1 MAEKTNYWTQE
12 QGTQNTKVSFG
23 GLSPV
28 DDVTSSWQVV
38 GRDGRHFITLDE
50 DGQRK
55 GWTTMNAPGAFQIN
69 SGQDLLVIS
78 DSGGEGRKNKVEQTG
93 MFFNCENGDVILRA
107 RNGKVRIEALDIEM
121 VAKGNDPEGNVLVK
135 ANEAIKLD
143 AQNITIDG
151 VKSVNLVSTGM
162 VSVRSTLTNI
172 FSGMVYGCTVATLT
186 NFIPKVSNK
195 IHGPKSGLP
204 KVKNA
209 KQILA

>member
-1 MAEKTNYWTQE
+1 MTEKTNYWTQE
-12 QGTQNTKVSFG
+12 QATQNASVKFG

-28 DDVTSSWQVV
+28 DDVTSSWQVTAN
-38 GRDGRHFITLDE
+38 DGRHFITMDE

-69 SGQDLLVIS
+69 SGEDLLVIS
-78 DSGGEGRKNKVEQTG
+78 EGGGGRENKVEQTG
-93 MFFNCENGDVILRA
+93 MFFNCENGDIIIRA
-107 RNGKVRIEALDIEM
+107 RNGKIRFEALDIEM
-121 VAKGNDPEGNVLVK
+121 VAKGNDPEGVCWIK

>member
-1 MAEKTNYWTQE
+1 MTEKTNYWTQE
-12 QGTQNTKVSFG
+12 QGTQNAKVAFG

-28 DDVTSSWQVV
+28 DDVTSSWQVTAK
-38 GRDGRHFITLDE
+38 DGRHFITMDE

-69 SGQDLLVIS
+69 SGEDLLVIS
-78 DSGGEGRKNKVEQTG
+78 EGGGGRENKVEQTG
-93 MFFNCENGDVILRA
+93 MFFNCENGDVIIRA
-107 RNGKVRIEALDIEM
+107 RNGKIRFEALDIEM
-121 VAKGNDPEGNVLVK
+121 FAKGNDPEGVCWIK

-151 VKSVNLVSTGM
+151 VKSVNLVSTGI